1 MNKRFP
7 ARTLALALAMAICG
21 TTQAADLQLQNGD
34 APGVGLNE
42 TTPAAPV
49 VPDARYA
56 VRAFVLTWTELDS
69 WWLHYDL
76 DELAAQLTDEQAEAF
91 YATAEGTRQFATDL
105 HTARQQEPATP
116 RLRAL

>member
-1 MNKRFP
+1 M
-7 ARTLALALAMAICG
+7 
-21 TTQAADLQLQNGD
+21 
-34 APGVGLNE
+34 
-42 TTPAAPV
+42 

-91 YATAEGTRQFATDL
+91 YATAEGARRFATDL
-105 HTARQQEPATP
+105 HAARQQESEAP

>member
-1 MNKRFP
+1 M
-7 ARTLALALAMAICG
+7 
-21 TTQAADLQLQNGD
+21 D
-34 APGVGLNE
+34 AE
-42 TTPAAPV
+42 TKKGKKKPKKPQPVAPV

>member
-1 MNKRFP
+1 MNKRIP

-49 VPDARYA
+49 GGNPGTTLGEQRLKVYQYA
-56 VRAFVLTWTELDS
+56 MALWGKVL
-69 WWLHYDL
+69 
-76 DELAAQLTDEQAEAF
+76 
-91 YATAEGTRQFATDL
+91 GV
-105 HTARQQEPATP
+105 TP
-116 RLRAL
+116 RCSSTPASRP